1 MSVETGGNSVEAIER
16 QLEAEFLGETL
27 DVMNSLD
34 VLLENIRSHQAAPVE
49 ALSVM
54 QRAYVNLEARAQAAD
69 HPLIRVICHRAAEY
83 VFDLRTP
90 EERHYIDLQSF
101 IDRIRQIVEAGE
113 AGTVDTAPQLARELP
128 SRTAADFDIRDIVQR
143 NVEAMLV
150 IPDRAMGRLIE
161 RELMACGYRVSNA
174 RTAFRAL
181 EIAVRTQPDFVII
194 SAVLDELSGI
204 DLANALVSMPVT
216 HKLPTAILTSYGWGH
231 PSLDDLPVRVAILR
245 KGPEFGSDLAEF
257 LARFR
262 IT

>member
-1 MSVETGGNSVEAIER
+1 MSADAGGHSVEAMER

-34 VLLENIRSHQAAPVE
+34 VLLENIRSHQAAPAE
-49 ALSVM
+49 ALAAM
-54 QRAYVNLEARAQAAD
+54 RRAYVNLEARAQAVEQ
-69 HPLIRVICHRAAEY
+69 PLIRMVCHRAAEY

-90 EERHYIDLQSF
+90 EERHYVDLQSF
-101 IDRIRQIVEAGE
+101 IDRIRQIIEGGASAVAD
-113 AGTVDTAPQLARELP
+113 AAPQLARELP
-128 SRTAADFDIRDIVQR
+128 SRSAADFDIKDIVQR

-174 RTAFRAL
+174 RTPFRAL
-181 EIAVRTQPDFVII
+181 EIAVRAQPDFIII

-204 DLANALVSMPVT
+204 DLANALVAMPAT
-216 HKLPTAILTSYGWGH
+216 RKLPTAILTSYGWGH

-245 KGPEFGSDLAEF
+245 KGPEFGGDLAEF